1 MQLPKNN
8 FRFIFVFTWVLMAIS
23 GLIQTARSEV
33 LPGCGD
39 QSLLASVRSLIISN
53 NKLSDNAAVQFSDL
67 KTLRYVP
74 APYFK
79 RGTQQAELA
88 CSAIVGVVPEGSADG
103 KPVDAVEG
111 FYGLT
116 VKGQDSYQVY
126 FQPNRPKK

>member
-1 MQLPKNN
+1 MQLLKNN
-8 FRFIFVFTWVLMAIS
+8 FRFIFVVTWLLMAIS
-23 GLIQTARSEV
+23 GMIKTARTEV

-74 APYFK
+74 APYLK

-88 CSAIVGVVPEGSADG
+88 CSALVGVVPEGSNDG
-103 KPVDAVEG
+103 KPADVVEG

-116 VKGQDSYQVY
+116 VKGPDGYQVY